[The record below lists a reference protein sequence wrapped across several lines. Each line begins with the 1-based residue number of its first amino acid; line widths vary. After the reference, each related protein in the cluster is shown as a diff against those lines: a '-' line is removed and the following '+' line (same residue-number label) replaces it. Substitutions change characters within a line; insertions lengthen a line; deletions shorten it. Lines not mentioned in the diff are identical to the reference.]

1 MSPSNPPSPLSND
14 GLRYLA
20 QELEILTQL
29 SALDPDNFVNHT
41 DPVAAVPIIG
51 RFRSMALG
59 RLRNPHLPAPDPSI
73 AARLRTERDEARAQN
88 NVLQGQVRTLENE
101 RTPMMAEGARLT
113 EQVTTLNETIQELQ
127 SDNNA
132 YQERTN
138 ALQNDLRHERENL
151 LALRSADANAQPAPP
166 PISFPVPDPE
176 RYDGHHEKLPLFK
189 SHLMIKLQ
197 GDDARFPTEQ
207 PKLRYTMGLLQGN
220 SFAQIQPYILET
232 TIDFTNVTALLNV
245 LEAAFGDPDR
255 TGTAERKL
263 ETLKQAKCDFSTYY
277 AEFTHLVA
285 NTQWNDAAKKTTLS
299 RGLSN
304 EMKDALAL
312 ADQVPEAYGEF
323 SSYLQRLDN
332 RIRAREAERKGRPPS
347 RAPAPKTP
355 VVPVQSTATSTH
367 PGPMDLSAFRP
378 RLSPEKR
385 HRRIQQN
392 ICHYC
397 GGQNHV
403 ARFCPNKPRNPLR
416 GNVAYFTPAPAFPTP
431 PASVTS
437 SLPAYS
443 RPPSPK
449 PESAPS
455 SAPSWRK
462 TSGPMC

>member
-1 MSPSNPPSPLSND
+1 MSRSNTPSPLSND
-14 GLRYLA
+14 GLRYTA

-29 SALDPDNFVNHT
+29 SALDADNFVNHT

-51 RFRSMALG
+51 RFRTMAHG
-59 RLRNPHLPAPDPSI
+59 ILRNPHLPAPDPSI
-73 AARLRTERDEARAQN
+73 AACLRTERDEARAQN
-88 NVLQGQVRTLENE
+88 NVLQGQVCTLENE

-132 YQERTN
+132 YQEHID

-151 LALRSADANAQPAPP
+151 VTLRNAVANAQPAPP
-166 PISFPVPDPE
+166 PASFPVPDPE
-176 RYDGHHEKLPLFK
+176 RYDGNREKLPLFK
-189 SHLMIKLQ
+189 SHLLMKLQ

-207 PKLRYTMGLLQGN
+207 HKLRYTVGLLQGN
-220 SFAQIQPYILET
+220 AFAQVQPYILET

-263 ETLKQAKCDFSTYY
+263 ETLKQANRDFSTYY
-277 AEFTHLVA
+277 AEFSRHVA
-285 NTQWNDAAKKTTLS
+285 NTQWNDAAKKTALS
-299 RGLSN
+299 RSLSN
-304 EMKDALAL
+304 EIKDALAL

-323 SSYLQRLDN
+323 ASYLQRLDN
-332 RIRAREAERKGRPPS
+332 RIRAREAERKGRPPP
-347 RAPAPKTP
+347 RAPAPKIP
-355 VVPVQSTATSTH
+355 VVPVQSTASGTH

-378 RLSPEKR
+378 RLSPEER
-385 HRRIQQN
+385 ARRISQN
-392 ICHYC
+392 MCLYC
-397 GGQNHV
+397 GGQGHV

-416 GNVAYFTPAPAFPTP
+416 GNEAYFASAPAFSTP

-449 PESAPS
+449 PESAQSPVPKP
-455 SAPSWRK
+455 AEN
-462 TSGPMC
+462 